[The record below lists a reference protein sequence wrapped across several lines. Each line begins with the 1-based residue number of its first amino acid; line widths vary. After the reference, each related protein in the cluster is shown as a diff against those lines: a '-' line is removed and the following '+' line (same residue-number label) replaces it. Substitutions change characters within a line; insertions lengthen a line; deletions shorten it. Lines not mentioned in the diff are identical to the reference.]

1 MDINKKNVWITG
13 ASSGIGEAVARVCA
27 EKGARLILSARSK
40 DKLQALQRE
49 LPNSEQH
56 IVVPID
62 LSDAEQIPACVN
74 EVLDKIKTVD
84 VLLNNGGVGQRGA
97 AKDTILDVQRK
108 VMEVNYF
115 GTIAMTQAVMPAM
128 IKARSG
134 MIATVASV
142 AGLVGG
148 KSMAGYSASKHA
160 IVGYM
165 DCLRAEEAENG
176 IKVLNICP
184 GFVQT
189 QISVNA
195 MKGNGEPFA
204 EMASSIK
211 NGIPVIECAE
221 KIVKAIEQEK
231 AQVVI
236 GKGISYWAPTIY
248 KFFPGVF
255 RQMAAAKNYRE

>member
-1 MDINKKNVWITG
+1 MNIKDKTIWITG
-13 ASSGIGEAVARVCA
+13 ASSGIGEAVARECA
-27 EKGARLILSARSK
+27 QQGARVILSSRNQAQLNCVKQSLVNA
-40 DKLQALQRE
+40 DK
-49 LPNSEQH
+49 H
-56 IVVPID
+56 IIVPMD
-62 LSDAEQIPACVN
+62 LSQPETIANIVN
-74 EVLDKIKTVD
+74 TVMPEIKTVD
-84 VLLNNGGVGQRGA
+84 VLINNGGVGQRGFA
-97 AKDTILDVQRK
+97 CETDILVQRK

-115 GTIAMTQAVMPAM
+115 GAIAMTQAVLPFM
-128 IKARSG
+128 KKHGGG

-165 DCLRAEEAENG
+165 DCLRAEETENN

-195 MKGNGEPFA
+195 YKGDGSPFNA
-204 EMASSIK
+204 MASSIA
-211 NGIPVIECAE
+211 NGIPVSSCAE
-221 KIVKAIEQEK
+221 QIVKAIKKDK
-231 AQVVI
+231 AQVII

-248 KFFPGVF
+248 KFLPGLF
-255 RQMAAAKNYRE
+255 RYLSAAKNYRE

>member
-1 MDINKKNVWITG
+1 MDLKNKTMWITG

-27 EKGARLILSARSK
+27 AKGAFLILSARNEE
-40 DKLQALQRE
+40 KLAALKAE
-49 LPNSEQH
+49 LPNSEKH
-56 IVVPID
+56 LVAPLD
-62 LSDAEQIPACVN
+62 LSRAEDIPSRVAA
-74 EVLDKIKTVD
+74 VLKKIEKVD
-84 VLLNNGGVGQRGA
+84 VLLNNGGIGQRGPA
-97 AKDTILDVQRK
+97 RETILDVQRK

-115 GTIAMTQAVMPAM
+115 GTIALTQAILPSM
-128 IKARSG
+128 IKAKSG

-165 DCLRAEEAENG
+165 DCLRAEEAEHG

-195 MKGNGEPFA
+195 MKGNGEQFA
-204 EMASSIK
+204 AMASSIK
-211 NGIPVIECAE
+211 NGIPVTECAD
-221 KIVKAIEQEK
+221 KIVAAIEKEK
-231 AQVVI
+231 AQVII

-248 KFFPGVF
+248 KLFPHLF
-255 RQMAAAKNYRE
+255 RKMAAAKNYRE